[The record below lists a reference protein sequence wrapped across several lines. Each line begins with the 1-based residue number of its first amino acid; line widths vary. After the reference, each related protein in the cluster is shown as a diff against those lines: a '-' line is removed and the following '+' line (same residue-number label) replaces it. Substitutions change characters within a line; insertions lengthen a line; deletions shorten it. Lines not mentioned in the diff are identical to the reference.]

1 MYSAL
6 VSGSDQSV
14 LQLSRKSGV
23 NRTTAYRI
31 LDRLKSLGLTEEIVE
46 EKRIKYKNTGSDRL
60 KLLVRDQQEKARQL
74 NRLLPQVGTIINQIS
89 SQAQPGTKVLF
100 YRGQEGIR
108 QMAWNTLK
116 CSQPL
121 VGFTYRPYVEI
132 VDRKFIIK
140 WRDEWLRKNMVLRD
154 IYSDTY
160 LEVRD
165 QFYEKRSLLYDP
177 KIFISRY
184 VPSKI
189 LNITC
194 QMDMY
199 DDGLAIYN
207 WHESEI
213 FGVEIYNEHVANL
226 HKQLFEIVWKM
237 ATPV

>member
-1 MYSAL
+1 MANSIRDMVDEKVAKL
-6 VSGSDQSV
+6 RSV
-14 LQLSRKSGV
+14 DSLSPQEIAQESIELSSLLASV
-23 NRTTAYRI
+23 N
-31 LDRLKSLGLTEEIVE
+31 
-46 EKRIKYKNTGSDRL
+46 
-60 KLLVRDQQEKARQL
+60 
-74 NRLLPQVGTIINQIS
+74 
-89 SQAQPGTKVLF
+89 
-100 YRGQEGIR
+100 
-108 QMAWNTLK
+108 
-116 CSQPL
+116 
-121 VGFTYRPYVEI
+121 VEI

-199 DDGLAIYN
+199 DDVLAIYN